1 MTEKFC
7 INCGIKNKGNTQ
19 IVRKANIDFLVTCKT
34 CGLEAAVLIIKEP
47 KLDEV
52 EAVEVFN
59 KTPLS
64 GLEKS
69 GRRNSKRTK
78 YS

>member
-1 MTEKFC
+1 MAEKFC
-7 INCGIKNKGNTQ
+7 IHCGTKKKGNAQ

-47 KLDEV
+47 KLDEDK
-52 EAVEVFN
+52 AVEVFN

-64 GLEKS
+64 ELQKS
-69 GRRNSKRTK
+69 GQRNSKGAN

>member
-1 MTEKFC
+1 MAEKFC
-7 INCGIKNKGNTQ
+7 IHCGTKKKGNAQ

-47 KLDEV
+47 ELDED
-52 EAVEVFN
+52 EAVKVFN

-64 GLEKS
+64 GLQKL
-69 GRRNSKRTK
+69 GRRNSKRAN

>member
-1 MTEKFC
+1 MAEKFC
-7 INCGIKNKGNTQ
+7 VNCGTKKKGNTQ

-34 CGLEAAVLIIKEP
+34 CGLEAAVLIIKVP
-47 KLDEV
+47 KLDED

-59 KTPLS
+59 KTPLTDRQ
-64 GLEKS
+64 KS
-69 GRRNSKRTK
+69 GRIKSERAN